1 MTTLDAATSSIEDA
15 RESLHEAIQSR
26 DRKKHHRTVRRS
38 QEAVEL
44 SLKALCWFHGL
55 VPPKSHDIGVFV
67 IRELGNT
74 IDRSILEKMAT
85 FSRNLEKDRATSF
98 YTSEFISPKEKYRK
112 SDADNAIEGAQ
123 FVVDEVSK
131 ILKAKHG

>member
-1 MTTLDAATSSIEDA
+1 MTTVDAATSSIEDA
-15 RESLHEAIQSR
+15 RESLYEAIQSR
-26 DRKKHHRTVRRS
+26 ERKKYHRAVRRS

-44 SLKALCWFHGL
+44 SLKALCWFHNL
-55 VPPKSHDIGVFV
+55 VPPKSHDIGVFI
-67 IRELGNT
+67 IRELGAT
-74 IDRSILEKMAT
+74 IAPLILEKMAT

-112 SDADNAIEGAQ
+112 SDADNAVDEAQ

-131 ILKAKHG
+131 VLKAMDG